1 MKTEMILKEI
11 AAKGEIT
18 ERQISLLKCRSNK
31 VQKDLYD
38 YASEEV
44 KVSADQGA
52 KGLTWLRSLLRHDG
66 IPRKGISLGFREV
79 EIIKSAEPNQFT
91 FKGFYN
97 DGNGWR
103 ANYLPVYEICGM
115 EYIANSRRGEIY
127 VIG

>member
-1 MKTEMILKEI
+1 MILKEI

-18 ERQISLLKCRSNK
+18 ERQISLLKRRSNK

-38 YASEEV
+38 YANV
-44 KVSADQGA
+44 RVSADQGA
-52 KGLTWLRSLLRHDG
+52 KGLNWLRSLLRHDG
-66 IPRKGISLGFREV
+66 TPRKGIYLGFREI

-91 FKGFYN
+91 FEGFYD
-97 DGNGWR
+97 DGYGRR

-115 EYIANSRRGEIY
+115 EYIANSRRGKIY

>member
-1 MKTEMILKEI
+1 MILKEI

-18 ERQISLLKCRSNK
+18 ERQISLLKRRSNK

-38 YASEEV
+38 YANV
-44 KVSADQGA
+44 RVSADQGA
-52 KGLTWLRSLLRHDG
+52 KGLKWLRSLLRHDG
-66 IPRKGISLGFREV
+66 TPRKDIYLGFREI

-91 FKGFYN
+91 FEGFYD
-97 DGNGWR
+97 DGYGRR

-115 EYIANSRRGEIY
+115 EYIANSRRGKIY

>member
-38 YASEEV
+38 YANV
-44 KVSADQGA
+44 RVSADQGA
-52 KGLTWLRSLLRHDG
+52 KGLNWLRSLLRRDG
-66 IPRKGISLGFREV
+66 TPRKGIYLGFREI

-91 FKGFYN
+91 FEGFYD
-97 DGNGWR
+97 DGNAWR
-103 ANYLPVYEICGM
+103 ANYLPVYEICDM
-115 EYIANSRRGEIY
+115 EYIANSRRGKIY

>member
-18 ERQISLLKCRSNK
+18 ERQISLLKRRSNK
-31 VQKDLYD
+31 VQKNLYD
-38 YASEEV
+38 YANV
-44 KVSADQGA
+44 RVSADQGA
-52 KGLTWLRSLLRHDG
+52 KGLNWLRSLLRHDG
-66 IPRKGISLGFREV
+66 TPRKDIYLGFREI

-91 FKGFYN
+91 FKGFYD

-103 ANYLPVYEICGM
+103 ANYLPVYEICGL
-115 EYIANSRRGEIY
+115 EYIANSRRGKIY

>member
-18 ERQISLLKCRSNK
+18 ERQISLLKRRSNK
-31 VQKDLYD
+31 VQKNLYD
-38 YASEEV
+38 YANV
-44 KVSADQGA
+44 RVSADQGA
-52 KGLTWLRSLLRHDG
+52 KGLNWLRSLLRHDG
-66 IPRKGISLGFREV
+66 TPRKGIYLGFREI

-91 FKGFYN
+91 FEGFYD
-97 DGNGWR
+97 DGYGRR

-115 EYIANSRRGEIY
+115 EYIANSRRGKIY

>member
-18 ERQISLLKCRSNK
+18 ERQISLLKRRSNK

-38 YASEEV
+38 YANV
-44 KVSADQGA
+44 RVSADQGA
-52 KGLTWLRSLLRHDG
+52 KGLNWLRSLLRHDG
-66 IPRKGISLGFREV
+66 TPRKGIYLGSREV

-91 FKGFYN
+91 FAGFYD
-97 DGNGWR
+97 DGYGWR
-103 ANYLPVYEICGM
+103 ANYLPVYEICGLG
-115 EYIANSRRGEIY
+115 YIANSRRGKIY

>member
-18 ERQISLLKCRSNK
+18 ERQISLLKRRSNK
-31 VQKDLYD
+31 VQKNLYD
-38 YASEEV
+38 YANV
-44 KVSADQGA
+44 RVSDDLGA
-52 KGLTWLRSLLRHDG
+52 KGLKWLRSLLRHDG
-66 IPRKGISLGFREV
+66 TPRKDIYLGFREI

-91 FKGFYN
+91 FKGFYD

-103 ANYLPVYEICGM
+103 ANYLPVYEICGL
-115 EYIANSRRGEIY
+115 EYIANSRRGKIY